1 MPFEAISGGASY
13 SMPMTSAGMPGNA
26 ALPPGQSCHCSSVKN
41 GRLAETKKYIEKDH
55 MSPEMPNACGWTLL
69 QFAAYYESA
78 PLVEYLI
85 SRSVKV
91 DAKTLTHSGQCI
103 PYSKIPAGS
112 TPLCIAA
119 YYGQADIIDILL
131 KHGAKPGLKN
141 SEGYSALDYAKKFEF
156 ALSFKT
162 LVTAADKAASASGD
176 GAESDCRGM
185 AELCRD

>member
-1 MPFEAISGGASY
+1 MMKMTTTNRTISRRVSGAWLV
-13 SMPMTSAGMPGNA
+13 AGIVCVV
-26 ALPPGQSCHCSSVKN
+26 SCAEVSLRSSVKN

-69 QFAAYYESA
+69 HFAAYYESA

-156 ALSFKT
+156 ALSFKA
-162 LVTAADKAASASGD
+162 LETAADKAASASGD
-176 GAESDCRGM
+176 GAE
-185 AELCRD
+185 

>member
-1 MPFEAISGGASY
+1 MINRMISRWAIVTYLLVASVGAS
-13 SMPMTSAGMPGNA
+13 
-26 ALPPGQSCHCSSVKN
+26 SCAESDLRSSVKN
-41 GRLAETKKYIEKDH
+41 GRLVETKGYIEKDH
-55 MSPEMPNACGWTLL
+55 MSPEMPDMCGWTLL
-69 QFAAYYESA
+69 HFAAYYPSA

-91 DAKTLTHSGQCI
+91 DARTATHSSKCI

-156 ALSFKT
+156 ALSFKE
-162 LVTAADKAASASGD
+162 LEAAANKAAPVGGG
-176 GAESDCRGM
+176 GAE
-185 AELCRD
+185 